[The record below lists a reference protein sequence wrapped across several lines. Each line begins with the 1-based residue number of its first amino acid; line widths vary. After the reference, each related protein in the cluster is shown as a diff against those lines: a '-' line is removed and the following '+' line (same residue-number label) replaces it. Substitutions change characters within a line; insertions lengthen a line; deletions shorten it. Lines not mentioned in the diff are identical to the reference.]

1 MKILLIML
9 YIGFAL
15 SVRVYGQTNPVPPA
29 VETLICIRHGE
40 KPATGLGQLTC
51 QGLNRALALPKVL
64 LAKYGTP
71 QFLFAPD
78 PTQTITEYAGAYY
91 YVRPLTTIEPTAI
104 YCGLP
109 VNTQFGYTQITE
121 LQGELQKDAY
131 QNATIYIAWEHVL
144 LHTFAQDMVETY
156 GGDPTRV
163 PAWPGNDYDIIFV
176 IKITRNQG
184 QESVAF
190 TIDHE
195 GLNNLSTDC
204 LQMQISSASPGVR
217 TNQFGFNI
225 TGTSNIVVVVEAST
239 NLANPT
245 WSPLRTNTLTGGSSY
260 FSDPQ
265 WTNYSSRFYRL
276 YWP

>member
-1 MKILLIML
+1 MKMQLVVL
-9 YIGFAL
+9 YFGFAV
-15 SVRVYGQTNPVPPA
+15 SVRVQGQTNPVSPT

-40 KPATGLGQLTC
+40 KPATGLGQLSC
-51 QGLNRALALPKVL
+51 QGLNRALALPTVL

-71 QFLFAPD
+71 QFVFAPD
-78 PTQTITEYAGAYY
+78 PTQMITEYAGSYS
-91 YVRPLTTIEPTAI
+91 YVRPLATIEPTAI

-109 VNTQFGYTQITE
+109 VNTQFGFPQISE
-121 LQGELQKDAY
+121 LEGELQKDAY
-131 QNATIYIAWEHVL
+131 QNATIYIVWEHVL
-144 LHTFAQDMVETY
+144 LDTFASDMVETY
-156 GGDPTRV
+156 GGDPTQV
-163 PAWPGNDYDIIFV
+163 PAWPADDYDTIFV

-184 QESVAF
+184 QQSVAF

-204 LQMQISSASPGVR
+204 LPKQISPASPGVR

-239 NLANPT
+239 NLANST
-245 WSPLRTNTLTGGSSY
+245 WSPLRTNTLTGGSYY

-276 YWP
+276 H

>member
-1 MKILLIML
+1 M
-9 YIGFAL
+9 
-15 SVRVYGQTNPVPPA
+15 
-29 VETLICIRHGE
+29 
-40 KPATGLGQLTC
+40 
-51 QGLNRALALPKVL
+51 
-64 LAKYGTP
+64 
-71 QFLFAPD
+71 
-78 PTQTITEYAGAYY
+78 ITEYAGSYNY
-91 YVRPLTTIEPTAI
+91 IRPLATIEPTAI

-109 VNTQFGYTQITE
+109 VNTQFGFPQISE
-121 LQGELQKDAY
+121 LEGELQKDAY

-144 LHTFAQDMVETY
+144 LDTFAKDMVETY
-156 GGDPTRV
+156 GGDPTQV
-163 PAWPGNDYDIIFV
+163 PAWPADDYDTIFV

-184 QESVAF
+184 QQSVAF

-204 LQMQISSASPGVR
+204 LPKQISPASPGVR

-225 TGTSNIVVVVEAST
+225 IGTSNIVVVVEAST

-276 YWP
+276 H